1 MWKRTDDPT
10 PETPTYNPPPAAAPA
25 RNPATEAR
33 RGAGATI
40 GPSIRIQGD
49 LAGDEDLLVE
59 GQVEGKINLRQN
71 GVTIGKSGRVRADV
85 YGRTI
90 SVEGEVEGNLF
101 ADEQIVVRHSG
112 RVQGNL
118 TAPWVSLEDGA
129 KFKGT
134 IDMEPKPATG
144 TGGPPTGAR
153 TAAVG
158 TAPAALALAVVGVSG
173 AGGLGGSRDVGGA

>member
-1 MWKRTDDPT
+1 MWKRTDEPT
-10 PETPTYNPPPAAAPA
+10 PETPTYNPPRPRPPPAMLS
-25 RNPATEAR
+25 TEAR
-33 RGAGATI
+33 RGGSATI

-49 LAGDEDLLVE
+49 LSGDEDLLVE
-59 GQVEGKINLRQN
+59 GQVEGKIDLRQN

-118 TAPWVSLEDGA
+118 TAPRVSLEDGA

-134 IDMEPKPATG
+134 IDMEPKPAKG
-144 TGGPPTGAR
+144 TGGPPSSSHLRLGRQRRPRRSRRRPWSIAARAGAI
-153 TAAVG
+153 
-158 TAPAALALAVVGVSG
+158 
-173 AGGLGGSRDVGGA
+173 GG